1 MKSFF
6 FFNVLFAIKYKQMDR
21 WIPCLNFNFLTL
33 SITVNVRY
41 FLLESQSYTRIWKFL
56 IPGIVDRSPNS
67 KSILG

>member
-33 SITVNVRY
+33 SITVNV
-41 FLLESQSYTRIWKFL
+41 LLFFTRKSKLYKNLKIFDIWYYQ
-56 IPGIVDRSPNS
+56 
-67 KSILG
+67 

>member
-67 KSILG
+67 KNILG